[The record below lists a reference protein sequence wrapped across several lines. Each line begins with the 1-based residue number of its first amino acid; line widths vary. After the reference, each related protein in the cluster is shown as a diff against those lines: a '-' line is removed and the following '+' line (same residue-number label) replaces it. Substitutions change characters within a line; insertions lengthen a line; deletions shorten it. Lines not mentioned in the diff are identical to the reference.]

1 MNKLTADNFG
11 RRLKQA
17 NLASKDDIADFVKKT
32 YFDDKLKFSIKM
44 LLQIKQNINWFEM
57 NQKSTNI
64 WFKFFYQSKL
74 LW

>member
-17 NLASKDDIADFVKKT
+17 NLARKDDIADFVKKT